1 MGVRR
6 YTVSELAVLAGYHR
20 RTVRDLINAGVI
32 RGIRLGRYHAI
43 EEPEVMRWLGESPRR
58 IANALAQLAS
68 GDTRTLA
75 KRRR

>member
-20 RTVRDLINAGVI
+20 RTVRALLNAGVI

-43 EEPEVMRWLGESPRR
+43 EEPEAMRWLGENPGRL
-58 IANALAQLAS
+58 ANALAQLAS
-68 GDTRTLA
+68 GDRRTLA
-75 KRRR
+75 KRYR